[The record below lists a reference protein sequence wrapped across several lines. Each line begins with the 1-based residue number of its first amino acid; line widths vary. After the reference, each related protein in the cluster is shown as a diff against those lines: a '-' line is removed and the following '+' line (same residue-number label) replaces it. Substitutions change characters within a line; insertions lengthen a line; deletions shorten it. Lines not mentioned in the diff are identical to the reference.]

1 MFKKETLAELVRFGL
16 VGTLSTVLH
25 YAIYWLLQHWV
36 EVNIAYSVGY
46 FLSFLA
52 NYLLSARFTF
62 HARVSTRSGV
72 GFSGAHLVNYALH
85 IVLLNLFLWL
95 GFSNEVAPL
104 GVFAV
109 AIPVNF
115 ILVRWV
121 FRHA

>member
-1 MFKKETLAELVRFGL
+1 MFKKETLAEIIRFGI
-16 VGTLSTVLH
+16 VGTLSTVMH
-25 YAIYWLLQHWV
+25 YTVYWVLQHWI
-36 EVNIAYSVGY
+36 EVNTAYTLGY
-46 FLSFLA
+46 FLSFLF

-62 HARVSTRSGV
+62 HGRVSARSGA

-85 IVLLNLFLWL
+85 IVLLNFFLWL
-95 GFSNEVAPL
+95 GLSNELAPL